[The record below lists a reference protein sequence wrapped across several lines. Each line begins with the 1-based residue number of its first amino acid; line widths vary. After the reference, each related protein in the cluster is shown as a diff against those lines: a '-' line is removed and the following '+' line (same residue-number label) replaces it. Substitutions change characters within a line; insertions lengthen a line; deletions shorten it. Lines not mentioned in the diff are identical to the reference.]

1 MIHFATGSEYFI
13 PKMSFDVAIVGAGIV
28 GAACAASLS
37 SAGLK
42 VVVVDGSGVATGTTA
57 AGMGHIVVMDDSEAQ
72 FALTNY
78 SQKLWNELAPHLP
91 KNSEYDHCG
100 TIWVAT
106 DDEEMDEVRRKKQF
120 YEEHGVTAEILDE
133 TALRKAEPNLR
144 NGLAGGLLV
153 KQDSVVY
160 QLCATDHLI
169 RKAKENGAIVRTN
182 ERVTEISDDGVTLKN
197 GERIAAGKIVNAA
210 GAFASTLSPSL
221 KILKRK
227 GHLVITDRY
236 PGFVSHQLIE
246 LGYLKSA
253 HGKDTDSVAFNVQ
266 PRSTG
271 QILLGSS
278 RQFGSDDT
286 EIDHKILNRMTS
298 RAFEYMPRLRQL
310 SAVRTWTGFRPATP
324 DNLPYIGAIPGFKNV
339 YAAAGHEGLGI
350 TTSLGTAELIADAIL
365 RRDPKIS
372 PEPYLPGREIAEH

>member
-1 MIHFATGSEYFI
+1 
-13 PKMSFDVAIVGAGIV
+13 MSFDVAIVGAGIV

-37 SAGLK
+37 SAGLS
-42 VVVVDGSGVATGTTA
+42 VVIIDANGVATGTTA

-78 SQKLWNELAPHLP
+78 SQKLWNDLAPQLP
-91 KNSEYDHCG
+91 RISEYEHCG
-100 TIWVAT
+100 TIWVAA
-106 DDEEMDEVRRKKQF
+106 DDEEMDEVRRKKDF
-120 YEEHGVTAEILDE
+120 YERYGVHAEILDE
-133 TALRKAEPNLR
+133 TSLRTAEPNLR
-144 NGLAGGLLV
+144 EGLTGGLLV
-153 KQDSVVY
+153 RGDSVVY
-160 QLCATDHLI
+160 QLCATEYFIDQ
-169 RKAKENGAIVRTN
+169 AKNSGAIVQTGTKA
-182 ERVTEISDDGVTLKN
+182 VEISDEGVKLAN
-197 GERIAAGKIVNAA
+197 GDRINAGKFVNAA
-210 GAFASTLSPSL
+210 GAFANILSPSL

-278 RQFGSDDT
+278 RQFGSEDT
-286 EIDHKILNRMTS
+286 EIDHNILNKMTK
-298 RAFEYMPRLRQL
+298 RAFEYMPKMTEL
-310 SAVRTWTGFRPATP
+310 SVVRTWTGFRPATP
-324 DNLPYIGAIPGFKNV
+324 DNLPYIGLISGYKNV

-350 TTSLGTAELIADAIL
+350 TTSLGTAELIADQIL
-365 RRDPKIS
+365 GRNSKIEASSYS
-372 PEPYLPGREIAEH
+372 PSRLAAA